1 LQETSK
7 YDIHYCVLTS
17 FPFGCIIGW
26 CDANWTSD
34 VQTQKFIS
42 RYVFIFGEG
51 VISLKSQKQQLI
63 ALSST
68 KVEYIVV
75 VVVVKKST

>member
-1 LQETSK
+1 M
-7 YDIHYCVLTS
+7 
-17 FPFGCIIGW
+17 
-26 CDANWTSD
+26 
-34 VQTQKFIS
+34 QTQKFIS

-75 VVVVKKST
+75 VVVVKKSTWLHQLLDDLGYS